1 VAAKIV
7 RQTTP
12 AGRGPV
18 TYELLGSAN
27 APTGAVIHVD
37 YSQAPV
43 PEHFYVSDYFSIH
56 NLDPHV
62 LLVFGKLN
70 TGGADRL
77 RNKVEIYFPS
87 HAFLGQFWRSSE
99 EFVKN
104 LRKFLEQKG
113 FQARSRTQISEDVE
127 KVQTF
132 QSNLAVTAQS
142 GTDALIDFFY
152 LSPTELLL
160 RAPKGHNLQL
170 LSLVRVIL
178 APDLLLT
185 FFDECRPIAEK
196 LAARYPEVHQEY
208 EVAPK

>member
-1 VAAKIV
+1 VAKIV
-7 RQTTP
+7 RQTTSV
-12 AGRGPV
+12 GRGPV
-18 TYELLGSAN
+18 TYELIGSAN
-27 APTGAVIHVD
+27 APTGARIQVD

-43 PEHFYVSDYFSIH
+43 PEHFYVSDYFSVH
-56 NLDPHV
+56 NLDPLV

-70 TGGADRL
+70 TGGTDKL
-77 RNKVEIYFPS
+77 RNKVEIYYPA
-87 HAFLGQFWRSSE
+87 HAFLGQFWKNSE

-104 LRKFLEQKG
+104 LRNYLEQKG
-113 FQARSRTQISEDVE
+113 FPVRRRPEIDEDVE

-132 QSNLAVTAQS
+132 QSNLAIAAQS
-142 GTDALIDFFY
+142 GTDALIDFLY
-152 LSPTELLL
+152 LSPTEVLL

-170 LSLVRVIL
+170 LALVRVIL

-185 FFDECRPIAEK
+185 FFDDCRPIAEE